1 MMAETGR
8 TLVPT
13 LGRSKG
19 WGLERV
25 LGLGAA
31 HSFPAPAPG
40 LLSSLAEEDWRV
52 REASMWGRGV
62 RKIERD
68 QGTERR

>member
-1 MMAETGR
+1 MTAEAGGTP
-8 TLVPT
+8 VPT

-19 WGLERV
+19 WGFEWG

-31 HSFPAPAPG
+31 RSLPAPAPG

-62 RKIERD
+62 RAMERD